1 MGASNT
7 KTRSGT
13 AARRH
18 AFVQA
23 YIANGHN
30 ATQAAIAAG
39 YSPKGA
45 RVQGLRLL
53 TNDNV
58 QTELATL
65 AEKAADAADVKA
77 EDVLREAASIAFA
90 PVPDEPLTW
99 AVKLKALEMLFKHLN
114 LFETHNLSK
123 APPAPPALRVQ
134 VTFVPSPNR
143 QDEDEEPLAS
153 TDGARHYGR

>member
-1 MGASNT
+1 MAAGST

-13 AARRH
+13 AERRQ

-58 QTELATL
+58 QTELAAL
-65 AEKAADAADVKA
+65 AEKTADAAELKT
-77 EDVLREAASIAFA
+77 EDALREAARIAYA
-90 PVPDEPLTW
+90 KVPDEPLTW
-99 AVKLKALEMLFKHLN
+99 AAKLKALEMIMKHLN
-114 LFETHNLSK
+114 LFETHNTSK
-123 APPAPPALRVQ
+123 AAPAPPALRVQ
-134 VTFVPSPNR
+134 VVFVPSPNR
-143 QDEDEEPLAS
+143 KDDDEIEDF
-153 TDGARHYGR
+153 RHAN

>member
-1 MGASNT
+1 MAAGST

-13 AARRH
+13 AERRQ

-23 YIANGHN
+23 YITNGHN

-53 TNDNV
+53 TNDNI

-65 AEKAADAADVKA
+65 AEKTADAADVKA

-99 AVKLKALEMLFKHLN
+99 AVKVKALEMLMKHLN
-114 LFETHNLSK
+114 LFETHNKSK
-123 APPAPPALRVQ
+123 AATRRPVSRSGCRA
-134 VTFVPSPNR
+134 
-143 QDEDEEPLAS
+143 
-153 TDGARHYGR
+153 G